1 MFSLQV
7 AFKTHYTPTKIILY
21 QSELKNRGLGALMHK
36 LNLLNKLLILTLVPV
51 TLIIV
56 LLTTA
61 YYTVESDNL
70 KSDVAEFRRSLIEQR
85 STQLKE
91 LSEVALGIIAYEKSL
106 PNGGDIDS
114 ALRKI
119 RFGSSGYF
127 FIYDTSG
134 VNIFHAAKPQ
144 LQGKNL
150 IDFKDV
156 KGKKVIAGLI
166 DVAKNGDGID
176 YFYWP
181 KPGLDEEVEKLGYSV
196 LIPGTDWVLGTGAYI
211 DDINA
216 TVKEYEAFEA
226 KVLSGKTFYTLLASL
241 ALILITAVIVFFAAA
256 KMVKPIQRMADNLN
270 DIAQGEGD
278 LTLRLAVSGH
288 DEIAQLGT
296 SFNLFVE
303 KLRCIICDIH
313 SATVSINDS
322 GKAIS
327 EQNHNIGEQLASHN
341 DETDQ
346 VVSAITEMSA
356 TANEVAGNTNHVA
369 EATQAVTSDVMS
381 AQERVQDSLTEVSAL
396 VEEIN
401 GAASCMDSLS
411 EQSQKINNVLTVIGS
426 IAEQTNLLALNAAI
440 EAARAGEQGR
450 GFAVVADEVRNLASR
465 TQESTLEINEMLE
478 ELHRLVTQ
486 SVNAMSL
493 SQERS
498 GRTVESSQAISESLI
513 SVTGAITSIN
523 DMATQIATAT
533 TEQSSVTEE
542 VNRNVNEIQRIVTLL
557 TDSSNEAET
566 VSKDV
571 LAEGDKLNQ
580 LVGQFKV

>member
-1 MFSLQV
+1 
-7 AFKTHYTPTKIILY
+7 
-21 QSELKNRGLGALMHK
+21 MHK
-36 LNLLNKLLILTLVPV
+36 FKLLHKLLILTLLPV
-51 TLIIV
+51 TFIIV
-56 LLTTA
+56 LLTSA
-61 YYTVESDNL
+61 YYIIESGNL
-70 KSDVAEFRRSLIEQR
+70 KTNVAEFRDSLIEQR
-85 STQLKE
+85 SIQLKE

-106 PNGGDIDS
+106 PNGGNIDA

-127 FIYDTSG
+127 FIYDTAG
-134 VNIFHAAKPQ
+134 VNVFHATKPQ

-156 KGKKVIAGLI
+156 KGKKVVAGLI
-166 DVAKNGDGID
+166 DAAQNRDGID

-181 KPGLDEEVEKLGYSV
+181 KPGLDKEVEKLGYSII
-196 LIPGTDWVLGTGAYI
+196 IPGTNWVLGTGAYI

-216 TVKEYEAFEA
+216 
-226 KVLSGKTFYTLLASL
+226 KVDEFAAHETKALSDKTLSTLFVSL
-241 ALILITAVIVFFAAA
+241 MLIVITAIVVFFAAK
-256 KMVKPIQRMADNLN
+256 KMVKPIQRMANNLN

-278 LTLRLAVSGH
+278 LTRRLTVSGS

-303 KLRCIICDIH
+303 KLRCIICEVH
-313 SATVSINDS
+313 SATVNINDS
-322 GKAIS
+322 GKVIS
-327 EQNHNIGEQLASHN
+327 EQNQNICTQLASHN
-341 DETDQ
+341 NETDQ

-356 TANEVAGNTNHVA
+356 TANEVASNTNHVA
-369 EATQAVTSDVMS
+369 EATQAVTTDVMD
-381 AQERVQDSLTEVSAL
+381 AQERVQDSLTEVNAL

-401 GAASCMDSLS
+401 GAALCMDSLS

-465 TQESTLEINEMLE
+465 TQTSTLEINEMLE

-498 GRTVESSQAISESLI
+498 GRSVESSQAISESLL

-542 VNRNVNEIQRIVTLL
+542 VQRNVNEIQSIVTLL
-557 TDSSNEAET
+557 TNSSTEAES

-571 LAEGDKLNQ
+571 LTEAHKLDE